1 MKSCHDIALVISEEA
16 LESIRECY
24 SIPEG
29 YAHRAP
35 SPEQRTYQP
44 QPSEISLSVD
54 ALEAGLRFPLHP
66 TIVKCLRWWRISSSQ
81 MAPNSWR
88 YLIAFLGECREA
100 GIVPNRTLFF
110 ACFRLYK
117 SQGGYYLTAQVGF
130 KNPWMPGGKGAPA
143 VDPESAQPEV
153 EVMHPEASRKRPA
166 GSSAPDPTAT
176 GRPRKWVKIAVRR
189 HKAHRDEGSSRR
201 VNRERESEVSMGDTS
216 PTYCRPKSMRDLCGM
231 RVQEDD
237 KGYYVLQMADWAP
250 RDSSAAMQA
259 RWSNLLYQSRVWDDS
274 EAASEFD
281 RGVLHLTLAKDLYT
295 LPSEV
300 LIARAAK
307 QIVLADNAKL
317 KSGLDELSSRLDKAD
332 KEPNKL
338 REGLVES
345 QRQLKEQKANH
356 RKANDELLK
365 LMRENESLKADLP
378 GKSITDYKQSRPKDG
393 SKPMETCQEFDDSI
407 PLED

>member
-1 MKSCHDIALVISEEA
+1 MDLNV
-16 LESIRECY
+16 
-24 SIPEG
+24 
-29 YAHRAP
+29 
-35 SPEQRTYQP
+35 
-44 QPSEISLSVD
+44 
-54 ALEAGLRFPLHP
+54 LR
-66 TIVKCLRWWRISSSQ
+66 
-81 MAPNSWR
+81 
-88 YLIAFLGECREA
+88 
-100 GIVPNRTLFF
+100 
-110 ACFRLYK
+110 
-117 SQGGYYLTAQVGF
+117 
-130 KNPWMPGGKGAPA
+130 KNPWMPGGKGAPT

-153 EVMHPEASRKRPA
+153 EVMHLEASRKRPA

-176 GRPRKWVKIAVRR
+176 GRPRKRVKIAVRR

-378 GKSITDYKQSRPKDG
+378 GKSITDYKRSGLWFEASLAKASVRVFSVRGTLEMEKCWKILISPRALAMYFAMLDSTIIGPISSRAHSRSG
-393 SKPMETCQEFDDSI
+393 SGSAERGDTV
-407 PLED
+407 LERESDRGEPGLLSSAALRLA